1 MLSGAGADRHG
12 EISEFLAGCDGHRR
26 LLVQSRYDEP
36 QRLDECRSNVQHKPR
51 SCNPWACLTFSIP
64 S

>member
-26 LLVQSRYDEP
+26 L
-36 QRLDECRSNVQHKPR
+36 
-51 SCNPWACLTFSIP
+51 
-64 S
+64 